1 MALACAFCTSV
12 VSMPAAAE
20 EEVHKD
26 FAYYLSMSDYEVYA
40 EYCEFYGYEVQEEL
54 PLGFAQP
61 DWAIHMYHAL
71 YDEDGTGFYMECTD
85 ALEDLYDSLEASP
98 ELFGFPEE
106 WETSAPLVSIEPTSE
121 WVQYDH
127 AQYELY
133 DIKLNT
139 EIFTLIDESYT
150 KYYAQKDRFI
160 FDMYRIRL
168 TLEHSDFAKQYSH
181 PDAVVRQY
189 KIEGMP
195 ENPVFGDAN
204 SDGAV
209 NAVDAASILTFAAQL
224 GTFYTCP
231 EIEGVDSRVSDV
243 TRNGWI
249 NALDA
254 AVILSYAADTGAG
267 ATKNQLRSY
276 LYEQDKIVQRIAV
289 HAPDDANW
297 TGNKV
302 FDSRLKLEE
311 HLGQWDHYMGV
322 NTYSGLGTGYD
333 KEEFLSLICEPYTE
347 EFFRDHNV
355 VAIHLSE
362 RSSPTWHEV
371 CGIDTNGDGSVSVS
385 MIRHN
390 QYADPLEEQWMI
402 LVQVDKTVTDA
413 KMVNVE
419 MTTANPDGDDTTAEE
434 KITDIAQIRTML
446 TAYIEENGL
455 DAKVVTNQE
464 YPGYQPIVV
473 EYNLDAEVNAFRIIL
488 EYINRQNMDRTNIGF
503 VPIDDGMK
511 MTTVLPNAYSTTT
524 QTTTTTVSTPAA
536 GDADA
541 NGNFNVL
548 DACRNLIKAAGLAHV
563 ILLIPQNLH

>member
-12 VSMPAAAE
+12 VSMPAAAGSANALGDADENGIVNALDASHVLIKATELGTGGTAASE
-20 EEVHKD
+20 E
-26 FAYYLSMSDYEVYA
+26 FAVMDVN
-40 EYCEFYGYEVQEEL
+40 
-54 PLGFAQP
+54 
-61 DWAIHMYHAL
+61 
-71 YDEDGTGFYMECTD
+71 EDG
-85 ALEDLYDSLEASP
+85 
-98 ELFGFPEE
+98 
-106 WETSAPLVSIEPTSE
+106 
-121 WVQYDH
+121 Q
-127 AQYELY
+127 
-133 DIKLNT
+133 
-139 EIFTLIDESYT
+139 
-150 KYYAQKDRFI
+150 
-160 FDMYRIRL
+160 
-168 TLEHSDFAKQYSH
+168 
-181 PDAVVRQY
+181 
-189 KIEGMP
+189 
-195 ENPVFGDAN
+195 
-204 SDGAV
+204 
-209 NAVDAASILTFAAQL
+209 
-224 GTFYTCP
+224 
-231 EIEGVDSRVSDV
+231 
-243 TRNGWI
+243 I

-276 LYEQDKIVQRIAV
+276 LYEQDKIVQRLAV
-289 HAPDDANW
+289 HAPDDTNW

-311 HLGQWDHYMGV
+311 YLGQWDHYMGV

-390 QYADPLEEQWMI
+390 KNADPLEEQWMI

-419 MTTANPDGDDTTAEE
+419 MTAANPDGDDTTAEE

-536 GDADA
+536 GDADE

-548 DACRNLIKAAGLAHV
+548 DT
-563 ILLIPQNLH
+563 